1 MSDTL
6 ASSPTAHEEPTP
18 DLATLSG
25 LDQLRLAMSG
35 QGAIAPIA
43 QTVGFDLV
51 EVEAGRVVFEATPT
65 RAVYNPLG
73 TVHGGWMATVLDSA
87 CGCVVHSMLK
97 PGQTYTTLELKTV
110 FHKALKAGTPVR
122 AVGRIIQA
130 GRRAAFSEA
139 EMRGIDGTLYATAT
153 STCLVMER

>member
-1 MSDTL
+1 MSD
-6 ASSPTAHEEPTP
+6 AAP
-18 DLATLSG
+18 DPAGLSG
-25 LDQLRLAMSG
+25 LEQLRMALDG
-35 QGAIAPIA
+35 RGAIAPIA
-43 QTVGFDLV
+43 QTVGFELI
-51 EVEAGRVVFEATPT
+51 EVDEGRVVFEALPT

-87 CGCVVHSMLK
+87 CGCVVHSMLR

-110 FHKALKAGTPVR
+110 FHKALKADIPVR
-122 AVGRIIQA
+122 AVGRIVQM

-139 EMRGIDGTLYATAT
+139 DLRGIDGKLYATAT